1 MHKRV
6 MAATE
11 QKATENIVIT
21 TDLDRLLSMI
31 KTVELKTPQRVL
43 ICNCC
48 GKFINKGYTEN
59 DDGTRV
65 CSRCEKEF

>member
-21 TDLDRLLSMI
+21 TDLDRLLNMI

-48 GKFINKGYTEN
+48 GGFINGSYTEN
-59 DDGTRV
+59 DGTLV
-65 CSRCEKEF
+65 CSKCEKEF